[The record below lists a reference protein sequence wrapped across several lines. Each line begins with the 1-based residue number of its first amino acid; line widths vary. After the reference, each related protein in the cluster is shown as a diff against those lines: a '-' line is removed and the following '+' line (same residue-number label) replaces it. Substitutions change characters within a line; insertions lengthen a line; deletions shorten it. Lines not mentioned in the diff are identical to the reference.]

1 MKVVYYK
8 MLTLEH
14 KGKRLAKFTAHLR
27 MLSDKRGVV
36 EKVKISPVDKN
47 DKLSQEFM
55 KFLVQNE
62 IGRTKN
68 IKSCYSSEENDA
80 S

>member
-8 MLTLEH
+8 MVTLEH
-14 KGKRLAKFTAHLR
+14 KGKRLAKFIAHLR

-36 EKVKISPVDKN
+36 EKVKVYPVDKN
-47 DKLSQEFM
+47 DKISPEFM

-62 IGRTKN
+62 IGRAKN
-68 IKSCYSSEENDA
+68 IKSCYSYDES
-80 S
+80 